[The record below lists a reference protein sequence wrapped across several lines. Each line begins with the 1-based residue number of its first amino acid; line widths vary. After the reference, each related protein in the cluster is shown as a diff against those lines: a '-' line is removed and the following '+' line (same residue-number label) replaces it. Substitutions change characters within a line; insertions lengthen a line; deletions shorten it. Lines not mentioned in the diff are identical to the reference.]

1 MELDNCETENKSKRK
16 ASGEVEDH
24 RTFRKIR
31 RLDPDVVNK
40 IAAGEIIV
48 APAHAIK
55 ELIENAV
62 DASSTSVEI
71 VVKDGGFKLLQVTD
85 NGHGINVGCFIYV
98 FH

>member
-1 MELDNCETENKSKRK
+1 MDEPEVRPPDDDSTAIDRPKRK
-16 ASGEVEDH
+16 ASDEPEE
-24 RTFRKIR
+24 RQTFRKIR

-85 NGHGINVGCFIYV
+85 NGHGINV
-98 FH
+98 

>member
-1 MELDNCETENKSKRK
+1 MNEIHANQLDESNTTNKSKRK
-16 ASGEVEDH
+16 ASDDLEE
-24 RTFRKIR
+24 RKTFRKIR

-85 NGHGINVGCFIYV
+85 NGHGINVR
-98 FH
+98 